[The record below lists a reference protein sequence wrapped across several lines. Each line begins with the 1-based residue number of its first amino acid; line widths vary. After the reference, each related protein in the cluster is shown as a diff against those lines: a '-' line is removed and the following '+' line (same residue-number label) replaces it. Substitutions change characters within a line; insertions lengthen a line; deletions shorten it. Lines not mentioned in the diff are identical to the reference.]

1 MRIILLLLFACPLL
15 AAAQINRSARELAME
30 RSGEFIQSKAFKK
43 QVYHPG
49 SFGELKDLQPT
60 NKQSDRVWAIKHEF
74 EIEEP
79 RLIDGKKVIVK
90 QPYTFY
96 FYLDERMRVVKAES
110 YYVE

>member
-15 AAAQINRSARELAME
+15 AGAQINRSARELAME
-30 RSGEFIQSKAFKK
+30 RSTEYIQLKAFKK
-43 QVYHPG
+43 QVYHSV
-49 SFGELKDLQPT
+49 SFSELKDLQPT
-60 NKQSDRVWAIKHEF
+60 DKKSDLVWAIKHQF

-79 RLIDGKKVIVK
+79 RFLDGKKVVVR